1 MCNLYSVRTSRGAL
15 ARKFG
20 LSDNRMAAFEPLPAI
35 FPGHMAPIIKQSADG
50 ERELVMRSWG
60 FVLLRDG
67 YAPKRVTNTRDDKI
81 TTKFW
86 KESFERRR
94 CLVPASSFCEP
105 DGNKPSQW
113 HWFALKGDEPRPLFA
128 FPGVYRQWK
137 GPIKK
142 GGANVDIE
150 VFSFVTT
157 LPNALTSTIN
167 HERSPV
173 LLTSEDECATWLTGT
188 PDEASSVIK
197 PSDPARIH
205 TCRRDSTRKT
215 CGLDGSV
222 HSGRRQLPSARS
234 I

>member
-1 MCNLYSVRTSRGAL
+1 MCNLYSVRTSRAAL

-20 LSDNRMAAFEPLPAI
+20 LADNRMAAFEPLPAI
-35 FPGHMAPIIKQSADG
+35 FPGHMAPVIKRAEDG

-60 FVLLRDG
+60 FILLREG

-81 TTKFW
+81 ATKFW

-113 HWFALKGDEPRPLFA
+113 HWFALKGEEPRPLFA
-128 FPGVYRQWK
+128 FPGVFRQWK
-137 GPIKK
+137 GPVKR
-142 GGANVDIE
+142 GGPSVDIE

-157 LPNALTSTIN
+157 LPNALTATIN

-173 LLTSEDECATWLTGT
+173 LLTSEDDCAAWLTGT
-188 PDEASSVIK
+188 PEEALRVIR
-197 PSDPARIH
+197 PSDPGAMRIVQAGF
-205 TCRRDSTRKT
+205 DKEDLLAQ
-215 CGLDGSV
+215 GEA
-222 HSGRRQLPSARS
+222 GRP
-234 I
+234 

>member
-1 MCNLYSVRTSRGAL
+1 MCNLYSIRTSRWAL

-67 YAPKRVTNTRDDKI
+67 YAPKRVTNTRDDKAQ
-81 TTKFW
+81 TKFW
-86 KESFERRR
+86 KDSFVNRR
-94 CLVPASSFCEP
+94 CLVPATAFCEP
-105 DGNKPSQW
+105 DEGKPARW
-113 HWFALKGDEPRPLFA
+113 HWFALKADEPRPLFA
-128 FPGVYRQWK
+128 FAGIYRQWK

-142 GGANVDIE
+142 AGPNVDIE
-150 VFSFVTT
+150 VFSFMTT

-173 LLTSEDECATWLTGT
+173 LLTSEAEYRAWLTGS
-188 PDEASSVIK
+188 PEEAFGLIK
-197 PSDPARIH
+197 TSDPERMRI
-205 TCRRDSTRKT
+205 
-215 CGLDGSV
+215 V
-222 HSGRRQLPSARS
+222 QSGFDKEDLLPAA
-234 I
+234 